1 MKILVSHFETS
12 VKNEDLVGLMQP
24 FGTIDR
30 AEIVTDLFTGQS
42 RGFGFVEMPDE
53 TQAREAIKA
62 LHHSEW
68 QGKKII
74 VQESKEPVH
83 RGSYP
88 VGKGMIRT
96 FRFKKN

>member
-1 MKILVSHFETS
+1 MKILVSHFGTS
-12 VKNEDLVGLMQP
+12 VKNEDLAGLMSP
-24 FGTIDR
+24 FGTVDR

-53 TQAREAIKA
+53 AQAKEAIRA
-62 LHHSEW
+62 LDHSEW
-68 QGKKII
+68 QGKQIT

-88 VGKGMIRT
+88 VGKGMVRT